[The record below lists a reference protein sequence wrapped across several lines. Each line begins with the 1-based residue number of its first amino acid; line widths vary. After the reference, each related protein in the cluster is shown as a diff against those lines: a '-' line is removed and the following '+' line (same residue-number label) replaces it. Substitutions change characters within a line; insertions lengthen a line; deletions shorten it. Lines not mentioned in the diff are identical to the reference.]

1 MYVAGSGSVG
11 GMSCP
16 TKALNR
22 MPVTIAVNAIVPVT
36 AMVIGLVGEMCGRRG
51 MNDGTEMLGNR
62 M

>member
-1 MYVAGSGSVG
+1 
-11 GMSCP
+11 MSCP